1 MTNARLH
8 PWKSGFWAVIMLFG
22 VAHLEA
28 RELAQSFD
36 MVITNG
42 RIIDGT
48 GSPWY
53 MGDIGIRSG
62 KIAAI
67 GNLSAARRARTIDAR
82 RMVVAPGF
90 IDMLGQS
97 EYTIL
102 VDPRLPS
109 KIFQG
114 ITTEITGEGESIA
127 PLNDAILRADQEQYD
142 HYHIQVDWRTFREY
156 FSRLEKQRIGINL
169 ASYVGAT
176 RVRRMVLG
184 DNDVQPTPAQ
194 LEDMKEFVSQAMR
207 DGAVGVSTSLEY
219 APAPYA
225 KTEELIALAGEASKF
240 GGIYA
245 THMRNEGTG
254 ILAAID
260 EALRIGRE
268 AHIPVEIW
276 HLKVGGKPSWG
287 RMPEVVAKIN
297 AARAQGLDV
306 TADTYA
312 YTAWFN
318 DFSAFIPAWAHDGG
332 NAKLLERLKD
342 RRTRDRIRQDMLTPS
357 DQWDNEWQEI
367 PGPEAV
373 LIGVVHTPQLLPLQ
387 GKTLAEIAR
396 IGNKDPM
403 DALFDL
409 LIEDH
414 ALTSV
419 AVFGMSEPDVAL
431 ALQQPWVSVD
441 NDSSGTAPDGIL
453 GQEHPHPRAYGT
465 FPRILHKYVREERKL
480 TLEDAVRKF
489 SALPAQRMRLTD
501 RGVLKAGL
509 WADLVIFDP
518 AKVHDVATFDNPNQ
532 LSEGM
537 EYVLVNG
544 VPVIDHSEMTGH
556 GRTLGRFSEV
566 SHRPERGN
574 PRLQPPRHQALLRSR
589 PPGLRA
595 RPARYQEQGITRAG
609 RFRRAALR

>member
-1 MTNARLH
+1 MPAASGACSNLRCPRSGKQLMTIENLQR
-8 PWKSGFWAVIMLFG
+8 WKSVLLSLLLLAGIAPLQS
-22 VAHLEA
+22 
-28 RELAQSFD
+28 REPAQPFD
-36 MVITNG
+36 IVITNG
-42 RIIDGT
+42 HIIDGT

-53 MGDIGIRSG
+53 SGDIGVRDG
-62 KIAAI
+62 KIAFI
-67 GNLSAARRARTIDAR
+67 GILSEASRNRTIDAR
-82 RMVVAPGF
+82 GMVVAPGF

-97 EYTIL
+97 EVTIL

-109 KIFQG
+109 KIYQG

-127 PLNDAILRADQEQYD
+127 PLNDAILRADQEQFE
-142 HYHIQVDWRTFREY
+142 HYRIHPDWRTFREY
-156 FSRLEKQRIGINL
+156 FSRLEKQRMAINL

-176 RVRRMVLG
+176 RVRRVVLG
-184 DNDVQPTPAQ
+184 DNDVQPTPSQ
-194 LEDMKEFVSQAMR
+194 IEQMKELVRQAMR

-225 KTEELIALAGEASKF
+225 KTEELIALAAEASKF

-254 ILAAID
+254 ILTAID

-276 HLKVGGKPSWG
+276 HFKVGGKPSWG
-287 RMPEVVAKIN
+287 RMPEAIAKVN
-297 AARAQGLDV
+297 AARAAGLDV
-306 TADTYA
+306 SADTYA
-312 YTAWFN
+312 YMAWFN
-318 DFSAFIPAWAHDGG
+318 DLSAFIPAWAHDGG
-332 NAKLLERLKD
+332 NAKLIERLKD
-342 RRTRDRIRQDMLTPS
+342 PAMRERIRKDMLTAS

-373 LIGVVHTPQLLPLQ
+373 LIGVVHNPQLLPLQ
-387 GKTLAEIAR
+387 GQTLADIAKLW
-396 IGNKDPM
+396 NKDPM

-419 AVFGMSEPDVAL
+419 AVFGMSEPDVSL

-441 NDSSGTAPDGIL
+441 NDSSGTSPDGIL

-465 FPRILHKYVREERKL
+465 FPRILRKYVREEHKL
-480 TLEDAVRKF
+480 TLEDAIRKF

-509 WADLVIFDP
+509 CADIVIFDP
-518 AKVHDVATFDNPNQ
+518 AKIHDVATFENPNQ
-532 LSEGM
+532 LSQGM

-544 VPVIDHSEMTGH
+544 VPVIDHGEMTGALP
-556 GRTLGRFSEV
+556 GKIL
-566 SHRPERGN
+566 RG
-574 PRLQPPRHQALLRSR
+574 
-589 PPGLRA
+589 PGYT
-595 RPARYQEQGITRAG
+595 P
-609 RFRRAALR
+609 

>member
-1 MTNARLH
+1 MASSRRNFIKLVVL
-8 PWKSGFWAVIMLFG
+8 SS
-22 VAHLEA
+22 VALVLLLGDAPVEG
-28 RELAQSFD
+28 REPAPSFD
-36 MVITNG
+36 IVITNG
-42 RIIDGT
+42 HIIDGT

-53 MGDIGIRSG
+53 SGDIGIREG
-62 KIAAI
+62 KIAFI
-67 GNLSAARRARTIDAR
+67 GNLSAAPRARTIDAHG
-82 RMVVAPGF
+82 MVVAPGF

-97 EYTIL
+97 EFTIL

-109 KIFQG
+109 KIYQG
-114 ITTEITGEGESIA
+114 ITTEITGEGESVA
-127 PLNDAILRADQEQYD
+127 PLNDAILHADQEQYD
-142 HYHIQVDWRTFREY
+142 HYHIQADWRTLGEY
-156 FSRLEKQRIGINL
+156 FSRLEKQRIGINF
-169 ASYVGAT
+169 ASHVGAT

-184 DNDVQPTPAQ
+184 DDNVQPTPVQ
-194 LEDMKEFVSQAMR
+194 LEQMKELVRQAMR

-225 KTEELIALAGEASKF
+225 KTEELIALAREASKF

-254 ILAAID
+254 ILPAID

-287 RMPEVVAKIN
+287 RMPEVVRKIN
-297 AARAQGLDV
+297 AARAQGIDV
-306 TADTYA
+306 SANTYA

-332 NAKLLERLKD
+332 NAKLIERLKD
-342 RRTRDRIRQDMLTPS
+342 SATRERIRKDMLTPS

-373 LIGVVHTPQLLPLQ
+373 LIGVVHNPQLLPLQ
-387 GKTLAEIAR
+387 GQTLAEIAKSW
-396 IGNKDPM
+396 NKDPM

-409 LIEDH
+409 LVEDH

-419 AVFGMSEPDVAL
+419 AVFGMSEPDVLL
-431 ALQQPWVSVD
+431 ALQQPWVSLD
-441 NDSSGTAPDGIL
+441 NDSSGTSPDGIL

-465 FPRILHKYVREERKL
+465 FPRILRKYVREEHQL
-480 TLEDAVRKF
+480 TLEDAIRKF
-489 SALPAQRMRLTD
+489 SALPAQRMRFMD

-509 WADLVIFDP
+509 SADIVIFDP
-518 AKVHDVATFDNPNQ
+518 ATVHDVATFESPNQ
-532 LSEGM
+532 LSQGM

-544 VPVIDHSEMTGH
+544 VPVIDQSKMTGALP
-556 GRTLGRFSEV
+556 GRVL
-566 SHRPERGN
+566 RG
-574 PRLQPPRHQALLRSR
+574 
-589 PPGLRA
+589 PGYT
-595 RPARYQEQGITRAG
+595 P
-609 RFRRAALR
+609 